1 MTSERVNIAQRAHI
15 YSFSEDGPRGNDGVS
30 PGDPL
35 TLGGVVV
42 AMCIIGL
49 AASYIPARRAS
60 LADPMVSLREE

>member
-1 MTSERVNIAQRAHI
+1 
-15 YSFSEDGPRGNDGVS
+15 VS

-42 AMCIIGL
+42 AMCVVGL